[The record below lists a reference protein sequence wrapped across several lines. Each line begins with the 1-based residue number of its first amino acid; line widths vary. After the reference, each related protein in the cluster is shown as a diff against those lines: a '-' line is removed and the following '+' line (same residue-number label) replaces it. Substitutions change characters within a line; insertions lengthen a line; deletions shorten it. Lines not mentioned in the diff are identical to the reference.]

1 MVVKYFSPFNLY
13 TFQILH
19 YCMEDKTSNFDIR
32 FPLIILKTQRGQR
45 LLEKLSKFRF
55 ISFLSW
61 ISLFL
66 MPIFSLLAISILIL
80 TASLYLSFP
89 EVREIAR
96 ETGPQGALLIP
107 GINPYLPIVYGWVA
121 IFIGIVIHELS
132 HGVIARAVDIPVKSS
147 GIMFFI
153 FLPIGAFVEVDDTK
167 LDSVS
172 FKKSGR
178 IIAAG
183 SGSNIIVGLFALF
196 LLVGVVNTME
206 PVADGIPVSRIV
218 VDSPAN
224 LAGLLPGDIITHLN
238 DIPVSDSDVFSQ
250 NYNNLSPGDSISLI
264 VQRQSERYEYELVLS
279 SRPDN
284 SEEPF
289 IGIMRPS
296 IDVTDSLT
304 RYQNGLSL
312 STDLLVYFSFP
323 SGDSY
328 SIPFSSSMQ
337 NFYTSSLGNQYTVL
351 TNLLFWIWFINF
363 NLGIFNALPLGP
375 LDGGQAFKRGLK
387 SITRNKIYQNKI
399 NYVSRLVSFSILFL
413 ILAMFLLPY
422 LPVQ

>member
-1 MVVKYFSPFNLY
+1 MD
-13 TFQILH
+13 
-19 YCMEDKTSNFDIR
+19 DKDSNFDLR
-32 FPLIILKTQRGQR
+32 FPLVIIKTSRGQSI
-45 LLEKLSKFRF
+45 LEKLSKFRF
-55 ISFLSW
+55 ISVLSW

-66 MPIFSLLAISILIL
+66 MPIFSLLAISILLL

-107 GINPYLPIVYGWVA
+107 GINPYLPIIYGWIA

-132 HGVIARAVDIPVKSS
+132 HGVIARAVDVPVRSS
-147 GIMFFI
+147 GVMLFL

-167 LDSVS
+167 LDSTS
-172 FKKSGR
+172 FTKSGR

-183 SGSNIIVGLFALF
+183 AGSNIVVGLISLL

-206 PVADGIPVSRIV
+206 PVADGIPVSQIV

-224 LAGLLPGDIITHLN
+224 IAGLLPGDIVTHLN
-238 DIPVSDSDVFSQ
+238 NIPVTDSDSFSQ
-250 NYNNLSPGDSISLI
+250 NFDSLSPGDSIVLTI
-264 VQRQSERYEYELVLS
+264 QRQSVTSDYEIVLS
-279 SRPDN
+279 GRPDN
-284 SEEPF
+284 PEEAF

-296 IDVTDSLT
+296 VDIDESLS

-312 STDLLVYFSFP
+312 SPNILVYFSFP
-323 SGDSY
+323 SSDSY
-328 SIPFSSSMQ
+328 SVPFSSSMQ

-351 TNLLFWIWFINF
+351 TNLLFWVWFINF

-387 SITRNKIYQNKI
+387 SITKNKISPHRI
-399 NYVSRLVSFSILFL
+399 DYVSRLVSFSILFL
-413 ILAMFLLPY
+413 ILSMFLLPY
-422 LPVQ
+422 LP

>member
-1 MVVKYFSPFNLY
+1 
-13 TFQILH
+13 
-19 YCMEDKTSNFDIR
+19 MEDKNSNFDLR
-32 FPLIILKTQRGQR
+32 FPLVIIKTSRGQR

-55 ISFLSW
+55 ISVLSW

-107 GINPYLPIVYGWVA
+107 GINPYLPIIYGWIA

-132 HGVIARAVDIPVKSS
+132 HGVIARAVDIPVRSS
-147 GIMFFI
+147 GVMLFL

-167 LDSVS
+167 LDSTS

-183 SGSNIIVGLFALF
+183 SGSNIVVGLISLF

-206 PVADGIPVSRIV
+206 PIADGIPISQIV

-224 LAGLLPGDIITHLN
+224 IAGLLPGDIVTHFN
-238 DIPVSDSDVFSQ
+238 NIPVTDLDSFSQ
-250 NYNNLSPGDSISLI
+250 NLDSLSPGDSIVLTI
-264 VQRQSERYEYELVLS
+264 QRQFVTSDYEIVLS

-284 SEEPF
+284 SEEAF

-296 IDVTDSLT
+296 VDLDESLS

-312 STDLLVYFSFP
+312 SPNILVYFSFP
-323 SGDSY
+323 SSDSY
-328 SIPFSSSMQ
+328 AIPFSSSMQ

-387 SITRNKIYQNKI
+387 SLTKNKISPNRIDYI
-399 NYVSRLVSFSILFL
+399 SRLVSFSILFL
-413 ILAMFLLPY
+413 ILSMFLLPY
-422 LPVQ
+422 LP

>member
-1 MVVKYFSPFNLY
+1 
-13 TFQILH
+13 
-19 YCMEDKTSNFDIR
+19 MEDKDSNFDLR
-32 FPLIILKTQRGQR
+32 FPLVIIKTSRGQS

-55 ISFLSW
+55 ISVLSW

-66 MPIFSLLAISILIL
+66 MPIFSLLAISILLL

-107 GINPYLPIVYGWVA
+107 GINPYLPIIYGWIA

-132 HGVIARAVDIPVKSS
+132 HGVIARAVDVPVRSS
-147 GIMFFI
+147 GVMLFL

-167 LDSVS
+167 LDSTS
-172 FKKSGR
+172 FTKSGR

-183 SGSNIIVGLFALF
+183 AGSNIVVGLISLL

-206 PVADGIPVSRIV
+206 PVADGIPVSQIV

-224 LAGLLPGDIITHLN
+224 IAGLLPGDIVTHLN
-238 DIPVSDSDVFSQ
+238 NIPVTDSDSFSQ
-250 NYNNLSPGDSISLI
+250 NFDSLSPGDSIVLTI
-264 VQRQSERYEYELVLS
+264 QRQSVTSDYEIVLS
-279 SRPDN
+279 GRPDN
-284 SEEPF
+284 PEEAF

-296 IDVTDSLT
+296 VDIDESLS

-312 STDLLVYFSFP
+312 SPNILVYFSFP
-323 SGDSY
+323 SSDSY
-328 SIPFSSSMQ
+328 SVPFSSSMQ

-351 TNLLFWIWFINF
+351 TNLLFWVWFINF

-387 SITRNKIYQNKI
+387 SITRNKISPNRI
-399 NYVSRLVSFSILFL
+399 DYVSRLVSFSILFL
-413 ILAMFLLPY
+413 ILSMFLLPY
-422 LPVQ
+422 LP

>member
-1 MVVKYFSPFNLY
+1 MK
-13 TFQILH
+13 
-19 YCMEDKTSNFDIR
+19 DKNSNFDFR
-32 FPLIILKTQRGQR
+32 FPLIILKTQRGQS
-45 LLEKLSKFRF
+45 LMEKLSKFRF
-55 ISFLSW
+55 ILILSW
-61 ISLFL
+61 ISLIL
-66 MPIFSLLAISILIL
+66 MPIFSILAVSILLL

-107 GINPYLPIVYGWVA
+107 GINPYLPIIYGWIA
-121 IFIGIVIHELS
+121 IFIGLVIHELS
-132 HGVIARAVDIPVKSS
+132 HGVIAKAVDIPVRSS
-147 GIMFFI
+147 GIMFFL

-183 SGSNIIVGLFALF
+183 AGSNIVVGLMALI

-206 PVADGIPVSRIV
+206 PVADGLPVSKIV

-224 LAGLLPGDIITHLN
+224 MAGLLPGDIITHLN
-238 DIPVSDSDVFSQ
+238 GIPVDDSNVFSQ
-250 NYNNLSPGDSISLI
+250 NFNNLSPGDEIILT
-264 VQRQSERYEYELVLS
+264 VQRQSVQYDYPIILS
-279 SRPDN
+279 SRPEN

-296 IDVTDSLT
+296 IDINDSLH
-304 RYQNGLSL
+304 RYQNGLSF

-328 SIPFSSSMQ
+328 SIPFSTSMQ
-337 NFYTSSLGNQYTVL
+337 NFYTSSLGNQYIVFS
-351 TNLLFWIWFINF
+351 NLLFWIWFINF
-363 NLGIFNALPLGP
+363 NLGIFNSLPLGP

-387 SITRNKIYQNKI
+387 SVTGNKLSQNNI
-399 NYVSRLVSFSILFL
+399 NYISRLVSISILVL
-413 ILAMFLLPY
+413 ILSMFLLPY
-422 LPVQ
+422 LP

>member
-1 MVVKYFSPFNLY
+1 
-13 TFQILH
+13 
-19 YCMEDKTSNFDIR
+19 MEDKNSNFDLR
-32 FPLIILKTQRGQR
+32 FPLVIIKTSRGQR

-55 ISFLSW
+55 ISVLSW

-107 GINPYLPIVYGWVA
+107 GINPYLPIIYGWIA
-121 IFIGIVIHELS
+121 IFIGLVIHELS
-132 HGVIARAVDIPVKSS
+132 HGVIARAVDIPVRSS
-147 GIMFFI
+147 GVMLFL

-167 LDSVS
+167 LDSTS

-183 SGSNIIVGLFALF
+183 SGSNIVVGLISLL

-206 PVADGIPVSRIV
+206 PIADGIPVSQIV

-224 LAGLLPGDIITHLN
+224 IAGLLPGDIVTHFN
-238 DIPVSDSDVFSQ
+238 NIPVTDLDSFSQ
-250 NYNNLSPGDSISLI
+250 NLDSLSPGDSIVLTI
-264 VQRQSERYEYELVLS
+264 QRQFVTSDYEIVLS

-284 SEEPF
+284 PEEAF

-296 IDVTDSLT
+296 VDLDESLS

-312 STDLLVYFSFP
+312 SPNILVYFSFP
-323 SGDSY
+323 SSDSY
-328 SIPFSSSMQ
+328 AIPFSSSMQ

-387 SITRNKIYQNKI
+387 SLTKNKISPNRIDYI
-399 NYVSRLVSFSILFL
+399 SRLVSFSILFL
-413 ILAMFLLPY
+413 ILSMFLLPY
-422 LPVQ
+422 LP

>member
-1 MVVKYFSPFNLY
+1 MD
-13 TFQILH
+13 
-19 YCMEDKTSNFDIR
+19 DKDSNFDLR
-32 FPLIILKTQRGQR
+32 FPLVIIKTSRGQS

-55 ISFLSW
+55 ISVLSC

-66 MPIFSLLAISILIL
+66 MPIFSLLAISILLL

-107 GINPYLPIVYGWVA
+107 GINPYLPIIYGWIA

-132 HGVIARAVDIPVKSS
+132 HGVIARAVDVPVRSS
-147 GIMFFI
+147 GVMLFL

-167 LDSVS
+167 LDSTS
-172 FKKSGR
+172 FTKSGR

-183 SGSNIIVGLFALF
+183 AGSNIVVGLISLL

-206 PVADGIPVSRIV
+206 PVADGIPVSQIV

-224 LAGLLPGDIITHLN
+224 IAGLLPGDIVTHFN
-238 DIPVSDSDVFSQ
+238 NIPVTDPDSFSQ
-250 NYNNLSPGDSISLI
+250 NLDSLSPGDSIVLTI
-264 VQRQSERYEYELVLS
+264 QRQFVTSDYEIVLS

-284 SEEPF
+284 SDEAF

-296 IDVTDSLT
+296 VDLDESLS

-312 STDLLVYFSFP
+312 SPNILVYFSFP
-323 SGDSY
+323 SSDSY
-328 SIPFSSSMQ
+328 AIPFSSSMQ

-387 SITRNKIYQNKI
+387 SLTKNKISPNRIDYI
-399 NYVSRLVSFSILFL
+399 SRLVSFSILFL
-413 ILAMFLLPY
+413 ILSMFLLPY
-422 LPVQ
+422 LP

>member
-1 MVVKYFSPFNLY
+1 
-13 TFQILH
+13 
-19 YCMEDKTSNFDIR
+19 MEDKNSNFDLR
-32 FPLIILKTQRGQR
+32 FPLVIIKTSRGQR

-55 ISFLSW
+55 ISVLSW

-107 GINPYLPIVYGWVA
+107 GINPYLPIIYGWIA

-132 HGVIARAVDIPVKSS
+132 HGVIARAVDIPVRSS
-147 GIMFFI
+147 GVMLFL

-167 LDSVS
+167 LDSTS

-183 SGSNIIVGLFALF
+183 SGSNIVVGLISLF

-206 PVADGIPVSRIV
+206 PIADGIPISQIV

-224 LAGLLPGDIITHLN
+224 IAGLLPGDIVTHFN
-238 DIPVSDSDVFSQ
+238 NIPVTDLDSFSQ
-250 NYNNLSPGDSISLI
+250 NLDSLSPGDSIVLTI
-264 VQRQSERYEYELVLS
+264 QRQFVTSDYEIVLS

-284 SEEPF
+284 PEEAF

-296 IDVTDSLT
+296 VDLDESLS

-312 STDLLVYFSFP
+312 SPNILVYFSFP
-323 SGDSY
+323 SSDSY
-328 SIPFSSSMQ
+328 AIPFSSSMQ

-387 SITRNKIYQNKI
+387 SITRNKISANRI
-399 NYVSRLVSFSILFL
+399 NSISRLVSFSILFL
-413 ILAMFLLPY
+413 ILSMFLLPY
-422 LPVQ
+422 LP

>member
-1 MVVKYFSPFNLY
+1 MK
-13 TFQILH
+13 
-19 YCMEDKTSNFDIR
+19 DKNSNFDFR
-32 FPLIILKTQRGQR
+32 FPLIILKTQRGQS
-45 LLEKLSKFRF
+45 LMEKLSKFRF
-55 ISFLSW
+55 ILILSW
-61 ISLFL
+61 ISLIL
-66 MPIFSLLAISILIL
+66 MPIFSILAVSILLL
-80 TASLYLSFP
+80 TASLFLSFP

-107 GINPYLPIVYGWVA
+107 GINPYLPIIYGWIA
-121 IFIGIVIHELS
+121 IFIGLVIHELS
-132 HGVIARAVDIPVKSS
+132 HGVIAKAVDIPVRSS
-147 GIMFFI
+147 GILFFL

-183 SGSNIIVGLFALF
+183 AGSNIVIGLMALI

-206 PVADGIPVSRIV
+206 PVADGLPVSKIV

-224 LAGLLPGDIITHLN
+224 MAGLLPGDIITHLN
-238 DIPVSDSDVFSQ
+238 GIPVDDSNVFSQ
-250 NYNNLSPGDSISLI
+250 NFNNLSPGDEIILT
-264 VQRQSERYEYELVLS
+264 VQRQSVQYDYPIILS
-279 SRPDN
+279 SRPEN

-296 IDVTDSLT
+296 IDINDSLH
-304 RYQNGLSL
+304 RYQNGLSF

-328 SIPFSSSMQ
+328 SIPFSTSMQ
-337 NFYTSSLGNQYTVL
+337 NFYTSSLGNQYIVFS
-351 TNLLFWIWFINF
+351 NLLFWIWFINF
-363 NLGIFNALPLGP
+363 NLGIFNSLPLGP

-387 SITRNKIYQNKI
+387 SVTGNKLSQNNI
-399 NYVSRLVSFSILFL
+399 NYISRLVSISILVL
-413 ILAMFLLPY
+413 ILSMFLLPY
-422 LPVQ
+422 LP

>member
-1 MVVKYFSPFNLY
+1 
-13 TFQILH
+13 
-19 YCMEDKTSNFDIR
+19 MEDKNSNFDFR
-32 FPLIILKTQRGQR
+32 FPLIILKTQKGQS

-55 ISFLSW
+55 ISILSW
-61 ISLFL
+61 ISLIL
-66 MPIFSLLAISILIL
+66 MPIFSILAVSILLL

-107 GINPYLPIVYGWVA
+107 GINPYLPIIYGWIA
-121 IFIGIVIHELS
+121 IFIGLVIHELS
-132 HGVIARAVDIPVKSS
+132 HGVIARAVDIPVRSS
-147 GIMFFI
+147 GIMFFL

-167 LDSVS
+167 LDLVS

-183 SGSNIIVGLFALF
+183 AGSNIVVGLMALI

-206 PVADGIPVSRIV
+206 PVADGIPVSKIV

-224 LAGLLPGDIITHLN
+224 MAGLLPGDIITHFN
-238 DIPVSDSDVFSQ
+238 GIPVDDSTVFSQ
-250 NYNNLSPGDSISLI
+250 NFNNLSPGDEIILT
-264 VQRQSERYEYELVLS
+264 VQRQSVQYDYPIILS
-279 SRPDN
+279 SRPEN
-284 SEEPF
+284 PEEPF

-296 IDVTDSLT
+296 IDINDSLH
-304 RYQNGLSL
+304 RYQNGISF

-328 SIPFSSSMQ
+328 SIPFSTSMQ
-337 NFYTSSLGNQYTVL
+337 NFYTSSLGNQYIVFS
-351 TNLLFWIWFINF
+351 NLLFWIWFINF
-363 NLGIFNALPLGP
+363 NLGIFNSLPLGP

-387 SITRNKIYQNKI
+387 SVAGNKLSQNNI
-399 NYVSRLVSFSILFL
+399 NYISRLVSISILAL
-413 ILAMFLLPY
+413 ILSMFLLPY
-422 LPVQ
+422 LP

>member
-1 MVVKYFSPFNLY
+1 MK
-13 TFQILH
+13 
-19 YCMEDKTSNFDIR
+19 DKNSNFDFR
-32 FPLIILKTQRGQR
+32 FPLIILKTQKGQS
-45 LLEKLSKFRF
+45 LMEKLSKFRF
-55 ISFLSW
+55 ILILSW
-61 ISLFL
+61 ISLIL
-66 MPIFSLLAISILIL
+66 MPIFSILAVSILLL
-80 TASLYLSFP
+80 TASLFLSFP

-107 GINPYLPIVYGWVA
+107 GINPYLPIIYGWIA
-121 IFIGIVIHELS
+121 IFIGLVIHELS
-132 HGVIARAVDIPVKSS
+132 HGVIAKAVDIPVRSS
-147 GIMFFI
+147 GILFFL

-183 SGSNIIVGLFALF
+183 AGSNIVIGLMALI

-206 PVADGIPVSRIV
+206 PVADGLPVSKIV

-224 LAGLLPGDIITHLN
+224 MAGLLPGDIITHLN
-238 DIPVSDSDVFSQ
+238 GIPVDDSNVFSQ
-250 NYNNLSPGDSISLI
+250 NFNNLSPGDEIILT
-264 VQRQSERYEYELVLS
+264 VQRQSVQYDYPIILS
-279 SRPDN
+279 SRPEN

-296 IDVTDSLT
+296 IDINDSLH
-304 RYQNGLSL
+304 RYQNGLSF

-328 SIPFSSSMQ
+328 SIPFSTSMQ
-337 NFYTSSLGNQYTVL
+337 NFYTSSLGNQYIVFS
-351 TNLLFWIWFINF
+351 NLLFWIWFINF
-363 NLGIFNALPLGP
+363 NLGIFNSLPLGP

-387 SITRNKIYQNKI
+387 SVTGNKLSQNNI
-399 NYVSRLVSFSILFL
+399 NYISRLVSISILVL
-413 ILAMFLLPY
+413 ILSMFLLPY
-422 LPVQ
+422 LP

>member
-1 MVVKYFSPFNLY
+1 
-13 TFQILH
+13 
-19 YCMEDKTSNFDIR
+19 MEDKDSNFDLR
-32 FPLIILKTQRGQR
+32 FPLVIIKTSRGQS

-55 ISFLSW
+55 ISVLSW

-66 MPIFSLLAISILIL
+66 MPIFSLLAISILLL

-107 GINPYLPIVYGWVA
+107 GINPYLPIIYGWIA
-121 IFIGIVIHELS
+121 IFIGLVIHELS
-132 HGVIARAVDIPVKSS
+132 HGVIARAVDVPVRSS
-147 GIMFFI
+147 GVMLFL

-167 LDSVS
+167 LDSTS
-172 FKKSGR
+172 FTKSGR

-183 SGSNIIVGLFALF
+183 AGSNIVVGLISLL

-206 PVADGIPVSRIV
+206 PVADGIPVSQIV

-224 LAGLLPGDIITHLN
+224 LAGLLPGDIVTHLN
-238 DIPVSDSDVFSQ
+238 NIPVTDSDSFSQ
-250 NYNNLSPGDSISLI
+250 NFDSLSPGDSIVLTI
-264 VQRQSERYEYELVLS
+264 QRQSVTSDYEIVLS
-279 SRPDN
+279 GRPDN
-284 SEEPF
+284 PEEAF

-296 IDVTDSLT
+296 VDIDESLS

-312 STDLLVYFSFP
+312 SPNILVYFSFP
-323 SGDSY
+323 SSDSY
-328 SIPFSSSMQ
+328 AIPFSSSMQ

-387 SITRNKIYQNKI
+387 SITKNKISPNRIDYI
-399 NYVSRLVSFSILFL
+399 SRLVSFSILFL
-413 ILAMFLLPY
+413 ILSMFLLPY
-422 LPVQ
+422 LP

>member
-1 MVVKYFSPFNLY
+1 
-13 TFQILH
+13 
-19 YCMEDKTSNFDIR
+19 MEDKDSNFDLR
-32 FPLIILKTQRGQR
+32 FPLVIIKTSRGQS

-55 ISFLSW
+55 ISVLSW

-66 MPIFSLLAISILIL
+66 MPIFSLLAISILLL

-107 GINPYLPIVYGWVA
+107 GINPYLPIIYGWIA

-132 HGVIARAVDIPVKSS
+132 HGVIARAVDVPVRSS
-147 GIMFFI
+147 GIMLFL

-167 LDSVS
+167 LDSTS
-172 FKKSGR
+172 FTKSGR

-183 SGSNIIVGLFALF
+183 AGSNIVVGLISLL

-206 PVADGIPVSRIV
+206 PVADGIPVSQIV

-224 LAGLLPGDIITHLN
+224 IAGLLPGDIVTHLN
-238 DIPVSDSDVFSQ
+238 NIPVTDSDSFSQ
-250 NYNNLSPGDSISLI
+250 NFDSLSPGDSIVLTI
-264 VQRQSERYEYELVLS
+264 QRQSVTSDYEIVLS
-279 SRPDN
+279 GRPDN
-284 SEEPF
+284 PEEAF

-296 IDVTDSLT
+296 VDIDESLS

-312 STDLLVYFSFP
+312 SPNILVYFSFP
-323 SGDSY
+323 SSDSY
-328 SIPFSSSMQ
+328 SVPFSSSMQ

-351 TNLLFWIWFINF
+351 TNLLFWVWFINF

-387 SITRNKIYQNKI
+387 SITRNKISPNRI
-399 NYVSRLVSFSILFL
+399 DYVSRLVSFSILFL
-413 ILAMFLLPY
+413 ILSMFLLPY
-422 LPVQ
+422 LP

>member
-1 MVVKYFSPFNLY
+1 
-13 TFQILH
+13 
-19 YCMEDKTSNFDIR
+19 MEDKNSNFDLR
-32 FPLIILKTQRGQR
+32 FPLVIIKTSRGQR

-55 ISFLSW
+55 ISVLSW

-107 GINPYLPIVYGWVA
+107 GINPYLPIIYGWIA

-132 HGVIARAVDIPVKSS
+132 HGVIARAVDIPVRSS
-147 GIMFFI
+147 GVMLFL

-167 LDSVS
+167 LDSTS

-183 SGSNIIVGLFALF
+183 SGSNIVVGLISLL

-206 PVADGIPVSRIV
+206 PIADGIPVSQIV

-224 LAGLLPGDIITHLN
+224 IAGLLPGDIVTHFN
-238 DIPVSDSDVFSQ
+238 NIPVTDLDSFSQ
-250 NYNNLSPGDSISLI
+250 NLDSLSPGDSIVLTI
-264 VQRQSERYEYELVLS
+264 QRQFVTSDHEIVLS

-284 SEEPF
+284 PEEAF

-296 IDVTDSLT
+296 VDLDESLS

-312 STDLLVYFSFP
+312 SPNILVYFSFP
-323 SGDSY
+323 SSDSY
-328 SIPFSSSMQ
+328 AIPFSSSMQ

-387 SITRNKIYQNKI
+387 SITKNKISPNRIDYI
-399 NYVSRLVSFSILFL
+399 SRLVSFSILFL
-413 ILAMFLLPY
+413 ILSMFLLPY
-422 LPVQ
+422 LP

>member
-1 MVVKYFSPFNLY
+1 MK
-13 TFQILH
+13 
-19 YCMEDKTSNFDIR
+19 DKNSNFDFR
-32 FPLIILKTQRGQR
+32 FPLIILKTQKGQS
-45 LLEKLSKFRF
+45 LMEKLSKFRF
-55 ISFLSW
+55 ILILSW
-61 ISLFL
+61 ISLIL
-66 MPIFSLLAISILIL
+66 MPIFSILAVSILLL

-107 GINPYLPIVYGWVA
+107 GINPYLPIIYGWIA
-121 IFIGIVIHELS
+121 IFIGLVIHELS
-132 HGVIARAVDIPVKSS
+132 HGVIAKAVDIPVRSS
-147 GIMFFI
+147 GILFFL

-183 SGSNIIVGLFALF
+183 AGSNIVVGLMALI

-206 PVADGIPVSRIV
+206 PVADGIPVSKIV

-224 LAGLLPGDIITHLN
+224 MAGLLPGDIITHLN
-238 DIPVSDSDVFSQ
+238 DIPVDDSNVFSQ
-250 NYNNLSPGDSISLI
+250 NFNNLSPGDEIILT
-264 VQRQSERYEYELVLS
+264 VQRQSVQYDYPIILS
-279 SRPDN
+279 SRPEN

-296 IDVTDSLT
+296 IDINDSLH
-304 RYQNGLSL
+304 RYQNGLSF

-328 SIPFSSSMQ
+328 SIPFSTSMQ
-337 NFYTSSLGNQYTVL
+337 NFYTSSLGNQYIVFS
-351 TNLLFWIWFINF
+351 NLLFWIWFINF
-363 NLGIFNALPLGP
+363 NLGIFNSLPLGP

-387 SITRNKIYQNKI
+387 SVTGNKLSQNNI
-399 NYVSRLVSFSILFL
+399 NYVSRLASISILVL
-413 ILAMFLLPY
+413 ILSMFLLPY
-422 LPVQ
+422 LP

>member
-1 MVVKYFSPFNLY
+1 
-13 TFQILH
+13 
-19 YCMEDKTSNFDIR
+19 MEDKDSNFDLR
-32 FPLIILKTQRGQR
+32 FPLVIIKTSRGQS

-55 ISFLSW
+55 ISVLSW

-66 MPIFSLLAISILIL
+66 MPIFSLLAISILLL

-107 GINPYLPIVYGWVA
+107 GINPYLPIIYGWIA

-132 HGVIARAVDIPVKSS
+132 HGVIARAVDVPVRSS
-147 GIMFFI
+147 GVMLFL

-167 LDSVS
+167 LDSTS
-172 FKKSGR
+172 FTKSGR

-183 SGSNIIVGLFALF
+183 AGSNIVVGLISLL

-206 PVADGIPVSRIV
+206 PVADGIPVSQIV

-224 LAGLLPGDIITHLN
+224 IAGLLPGDIVTHLN
-238 DIPVSDSDVFSQ
+238 NIPVTDSDSFSQ
-250 NYNNLSPGDSISLI
+250 NFDSLSPGDSIVLTI
-264 VQRQSERYEYELVLS
+264 QRQSVTSDYEIVLS
-279 SRPDN
+279 GRPDN
-284 SEEPF
+284 PEEAF

-296 IDVTDSLT
+296 VDIDESLS

-312 STDLLVYFSFP
+312 STNILVYFSFP
-323 SGDSY
+323 SSDNY
-328 SIPFSSSMQ
+328 SVPFSSSMQ

-387 SITRNKIYQNKI
+387 SITKNKISPHRI
-399 NYVSRLVSFSILFL
+399 DYVSRLVSFSILFL
-413 ILAMFLLPY
+413 ILSMFLLPY
-422 LPVQ
+422 LP

>member
-1 MVVKYFSPFNLY
+1 
-13 TFQILH
+13 
-19 YCMEDKTSNFDIR
+19 MEDKNSNFDFR
-32 FPLIILKTQRGQR
+32 FPLIILKTQKGQS

-55 ISFLSW
+55 ISILSW
-61 ISLFL
+61 ISLIL
-66 MPIFSLLAISILIL
+66 MPIFSILAVSILLL
-80 TASLYLSFP
+80 TASVYLSFP

-107 GINPYLPIVYGWVA
+107 GINPYLPIIYGWIA
-121 IFIGIVIHELS
+121 IFIGLVIHELS
-132 HGVIARAVDIPVKSS
+132 HGVIARAVDIPVRSS
-147 GIMFFI
+147 GIMFFL

-183 SGSNIIVGLFALF
+183 AGSNIIVGLMALI

-206 PVADGIPVSRIV
+206 PVADGIPVSKIV

-224 LAGLLPGDIITHLN
+224 IAGLLPGDIITHLN
-238 DIPVSDSDVFSQ
+238 DIPVDDPTVFSQ
-250 NYNNLSPGDSISLI
+250 NFNNLSPGDEIILTI
-264 VQRQSERYEYELVLS
+264 NRQSVQYDYKIILS
-279 SRPDN
+279 SRPEN
-284 SEEPF
+284 PEEPF

-296 IDVTDSLT
+296 VDINDSLH
-304 RYQNGLSL
+304 RYQNGISL

-328 SIPFSSSMQ
+328 SIPFSTSMQ
-337 NFYTSSLGNQYTVL
+337 NFYTSSLGNQYIVFS
-351 TNLLFWIWFINF
+351 NLLFWIWFINF
-363 NLGIFNALPLGP
+363 NLGIFNSLPLGP

-387 SITRNKIYQNKI
+387 SVTGNKLSQNNI
-399 NYVSRLVSFSILFL
+399 NYISRLVSISILAL
-413 ILAMFLLPY
+413 ILSMFLLPY
-422 LPVQ
+422 LP

>member
-1 MVVKYFSPFNLY
+1 
-13 TFQILH
+13 
-19 YCMEDKTSNFDIR
+19 MEDKNSNFDLR
-32 FPLIILKTQRGQR
+32 FPLVIIKTSRGQR

-55 ISFLSW
+55 ISVLSW

-107 GINPYLPIVYGWVA
+107 GINPYLPIIYGWIA

-132 HGVIARAVDIPVKSS
+132 HGVIARAVDIPVRSS
-147 GIMFFI
+147 GVMLFL

-167 LDSVS
+167 LDSTS

-183 SGSNIIVGLFALF
+183 SGSNIVVGLISLL

-206 PVADGIPVSRIV
+206 PIADGIPVSQIV

-224 LAGLLPGDIITHLN
+224 IAGLLPGDIVTHFN
-238 DIPVSDSDVFSQ
+238 NIPVTDLDSFSQ
-250 NYNNLSPGDSISLI
+250 NLDSLSPGDSIVLTI
-264 VQRQSERYEYELVLS
+264 QRQFVTSDYEIVLS

-284 SEEPF
+284 SEEAF

-296 IDVTDSLT
+296 VDLDESLS

-312 STDLLVYFSFP
+312 SPNILVYFSFP
-323 SGDSY
+323 SSDSY
-328 SIPFSSSMQ
+328 AIPFSSSMQ

-387 SITRNKIYQNKI
+387 SLTKNKISPNRIDYI
-399 NYVSRLVSFSILFL
+399 SRLVSFSILFL
-413 ILAMFLLPY
+413 ILSMFLLPY
-422 LPVQ
+422 LP

>member
-1 MVVKYFSPFNLY
+1 
-13 TFQILH
+13 
-19 YCMEDKTSNFDIR
+19 MEDKNSNFDFR
-32 FPLIILKTQRGQR
+32 FPLIILKTQKGQS

-55 ISFLSW
+55 ISILSW
-61 ISLFL
+61 ISLIL
-66 MPIFSLLAISILIL
+66 MPIFSILAVSILLL

-107 GINPYLPIVYGWVA
+107 GINPYLPIIYGWIA
-121 IFIGIVIHELS
+121 IFIGLVIHELS
-132 HGVIARAVDIPVKSS
+132 HGVIARAVDIPVRSS
-147 GIMFFI
+147 GIMFFL

-183 SGSNIIVGLFALF
+183 AGSNIVVGLMALI

-206 PVADGIPVSRIV
+206 PVADGLPVSKIV

-224 LAGLLPGDIITHLN
+224 MAGLLPGDIITHFN
-238 DIPVSDSDVFSQ
+238 GIPVDDSTVFSQ
-250 NYNNLSPGDSISLI
+250 NFNNLSPGDEIILT
-264 VQRQSERYEYELVLS
+264 VQRQSVQYDYSIILS
-279 SRPDN
+279 SRPEN
-284 SEEPF
+284 PEEPF

-296 IDVTDSLT
+296 VDINDSLH
-304 RYQNGLSL
+304 RYQNGLSF
-312 STDLLVYFSFP
+312 STDLLLYFSYP

-328 SIPFSSSMQ
+328 SIPFSTSMQ
-337 NFYTSSLGNQYTVL
+337 NFYTSSLGNQYIVFS
-351 TNLLFWIWFINF
+351 NLLFWIWFINF
-363 NLGIFNALPLGP
+363 NLGIFNSLPLGP

-387 SITRNKIYQNKI
+387 SVTGNKLSQNNI
-399 NYVSRLVSFSILFL
+399 NYISRLVSISILAL
-413 ILAMFLLPY
+413 ILSMFLLPY
-422 LPVQ
+422 LP

>member
-1 MVVKYFSPFNLY
+1 
-13 TFQILH
+13 
-19 YCMEDKTSNFDIR
+19 MEDKNSNFDLR
-32 FPLIILKTQRGQR
+32 FPLVIIKTSRGQR

-55 ISFLSW
+55 ISVLSW

-107 GINPYLPIVYGWVA
+107 GINPYLPIIYGWIA

-132 HGVIARAVDIPVKSS
+132 HGVIARAVDIPVRSS
-147 GIMFFI
+147 GVMLFL

-167 LDSVS
+167 LDSTS

-183 SGSNIIVGLFALF
+183 SGSNIVVGLISLF

-206 PVADGIPVSRIV
+206 PIADGIPISQIV

-224 LAGLLPGDIITHLN
+224 IAGLLPGDIVTHFN
-238 DIPVSDSDVFSQ
+238 NIPVTDLDSFSQ
-250 NYNNLSPGDSISLI
+250 NLDSLSPGDSIVLTI
-264 VQRQSERYEYELVLS
+264 QRQFVTSDYEIVLS

-284 SEEPF
+284 PEEAF

-296 IDVTDSLT
+296 VDLDESLS

-312 STDLLVYFSFP
+312 SPNILVYFSFP
-323 SGDSY
+323 SSDSY
-328 SIPFSSSMQ
+328 AIPFSSSMQ

-387 SITRNKIYQNKI
+387 SITKNKISPNRIDYI
-399 NYVSRLVSFSILFL
+399 SRLVSFSILFL
-413 ILAMFLLPY
+413 ILSMFLLPY
-422 LPVQ
+422 LP

>member
-1 MVVKYFSPFNLY
+1 
-13 TFQILH
+13 
-19 YCMEDKTSNFDIR
+19 MEDKNSNFDLR
-32 FPLIILKTQRGQR
+32 FPLVIIKTSRGQR

-55 ISFLSW
+55 ISVLSW

-107 GINPYLPIVYGWVA
+107 GINPYLPIIYGWIA

-132 HGVIARAVDIPVKSS
+132 HGVIARAVDIPVRSS
-147 GIMFFI
+147 GVMLFL

-167 LDSVS
+167 LDSTS

-183 SGSNIIVGLFALF
+183 SGSNIVVGLISLL

-206 PVADGIPVSRIV
+206 PIADGIPISQIV

-224 LAGLLPGDIITHLN
+224 IAGLLPGDIVTHFN
-238 DIPVSDSDVFSQ
+238 NIPVTDLDSFSQ
-250 NYNNLSPGDSISLI
+250 NLDSRSPGDSIVLTI
-264 VQRQSERYEYELVLS
+264 QRQFVTSDYEIVLS

-284 SEEPF
+284 LEEAF

-296 IDVTDSLT
+296 VDLDESLS

-312 STDLLVYFSFP
+312 SPNILVYFSFP
-323 SGDSY
+323 SSDSY
-328 SIPFSSSMQ
+328 AIPFSSSMQ

-387 SITRNKIYQNKI
+387 SITKNKISPNRIDYI
-399 NYVSRLVSFSILFL
+399 SRLVSFSILFL
-413 ILAMFLLPY
+413 ILSMFLLPY
-422 LPVQ
+422 LP

>member
-1 MVVKYFSPFNLY
+1 
-13 TFQILH
+13 
-19 YCMEDKTSNFDIR
+19 
-32 FPLIILKTQRGQR
+32 
-45 LLEKLSKFRF
+45 
-55 ISFLSW
+55 
-61 ISLFL
+61 
-66 MPIFSLLAISILIL
+66 MPIFSLLAISILLL

-107 GINPYLPIVYGWVA
+107 GINPYLPIIYGWIA

-132 HGVIARAVDIPVKSS
+132 HGVIARAVDVPVRSS
-147 GIMFFI
+147 GVMLFL

-167 LDSVS
+167 LDSTS
-172 FKKSGR
+172 FTKSGR

-183 SGSNIIVGLFALF
+183 AGSNIVVGLISLL

-206 PVADGIPVSRIV
+206 PVADGIPVSQIV

-224 LAGLLPGDIITHLN
+224 IAGLLPGDIVTHLN
-238 DIPVSDSDVFSQ
+238 NIPVTDSDSFSQ
-250 NYNNLSPGDSISLI
+250 NFDSLSPGDSIVLTI
-264 VQRQSERYEYELVLS
+264 QRQSVTSDYEIVLS
-279 SRPDN
+279 GRPDKP
-284 SEEPF
+284 EEAF

-296 IDVTDSLT
+296 VDIDESLS

-312 STDLLVYFSFP
+312 SPNILVYFSFP
-323 SGDSY
+323 SSDSY
-328 SIPFSSSMQ
+328 SVPFSSSMQ

-351 TNLLFWIWFINF
+351 TNLLFWVWFINF

-387 SITRNKIYQNKI
+387 SITRNKISPNRIDYI
-399 NYVSRLVSFSILFL
+399 SRLVSFSILFL
-413 ILAMFLLPY
+413 ILSMFLLPY
-422 LPVQ
+422 LP

>member
-1 MVVKYFSPFNLY
+1 MK
-13 TFQILH
+13 
-19 YCMEDKTSNFDIR
+19 DKNSNFDFR
-32 FPLIILKTQRGQR
+32 FPLIILKTQKGQS
-45 LLEKLSKFRF
+45 LMEKLSKFRF
-55 ISFLSW
+55 ILILSW
-61 ISLFL
+61 ISLIL
-66 MPIFSLLAISILIL
+66 MPIFSILAVSILLL

-107 GINPYLPIVYGWVA
+107 GINPYLPIIYGWIA
-121 IFIGIVIHELS
+121 IFIGLVIHELS
-132 HGVIARAVDIPVKSS
+132 HGVIAKAVDIPVRSS
-147 GIMFFI
+147 GILFFL

-183 SGSNIIVGLFALF
+183 AGSNIVVGLMALI
-196 LLVGVVNTME
+196 LLVGVVKTME
-206 PVADGIPVSRIV
+206 PVADGIPVSKIV

-224 LAGLLPGDIITHLN
+224 MAGLLPGDIITHLN
-238 DIPVSDSDVFSQ
+238 GIPVDDSNVFSQ
-250 NYNNLSPGDSISLI
+250 NFNNLSPGDEIILT
-264 VQRQSERYEYELVLS
+264 VQRQSVQYDYPIILS
-279 SRPDN
+279 SRPEN

-296 IDVTDSLT
+296 IDINDSLH
-304 RYQNGLSL
+304 RYQNGISF

-328 SIPFSSSMQ
+328 SIPFSTSMQ
-337 NFYTSSLGNQYTVL
+337 NFYTSSLGNQYIVFS
-351 TNLLFWIWFINF
+351 NLLFWIWFINF
-363 NLGIFNALPLGP
+363 NLGIFNSLPLGP

-387 SITRNKIYQNKI
+387 SVTGNKLSQNNI
-399 NYVSRLVSFSILFL
+399 NYISRLVSISILVL
-413 ILAMFLLPY
+413 ILSMFLLPY
-422 LPVQ
+422 LP

>member
-1 MVVKYFSPFNLY
+1 
-13 TFQILH
+13 
-19 YCMEDKTSNFDIR
+19 MEDKNSNFDLR
-32 FPLIILKTQRGQR
+32 FPLVIIKTSRGQR

-55 ISFLSW
+55 ISVLSW

-107 GINPYLPIVYGWVA
+107 GINPYLPIIYGWIA

-132 HGVIARAVDIPVKSS
+132 HGVIARAVDIPVRSS
-147 GIMFFI
+147 GGMLFL

-167 LDSVS
+167 LDSTS

-183 SGSNIIVGLFALF
+183 SGSNIVVGLISLL

-206 PVADGIPVSRIV
+206 PIADGIPVSQIV

-224 LAGLLPGDIITHLN
+224 IAGLLPGDIVTHFN
-238 DIPVSDSDVFSQ
+238 NIPVTDLDSFSQ
-250 NYNNLSPGDSISLI
+250 NLDSLSPGDSIVLTI
-264 VQRQSERYEYELVLS
+264 QRQFVTSDYEIVLS

-284 SEEPF
+284 PEEAF

-296 IDVTDSLT
+296 VDLDESLS

-312 STDLLVYFSFP
+312 SPNILVYFSFP
-323 SGDSY
+323 SSDSY
-328 SIPFSSSMQ
+328 AIPFSSSMQ

-387 SITRNKIYQNKI
+387 SITKNKISPNRIDYI
-399 NYVSRLVSFSILFL
+399 SRLVSFSILFL
-413 ILAMFLLPY
+413 ILSMFLLPY
-422 LPVQ
+422 LP

>member
-1 MVVKYFSPFNLY
+1 
-13 TFQILH
+13 
-19 YCMEDKTSNFDIR
+19 MEDKNSNFDLR
-32 FPLIILKTQRGQR
+32 FPLVIIKTSRGQR

-55 ISFLSW
+55 ISVLSW

-107 GINPYLPIVYGWVA
+107 GINPYLPIIYGWIA

-132 HGVIARAVDIPVKSS
+132 HGVIARAVDIPVRSS
-147 GIMFFI
+147 GVMLFL

-167 LDSVS
+167 LDSTS

-183 SGSNIIVGLFALF
+183 SGSNIVVGLISLF

-206 PVADGIPVSRIV
+206 PIADGIPISQIV

-224 LAGLLPGDIITHLN
+224 IAGLLPGDIVTHFN
-238 DIPVSDSDVFSQ
+238 NIPVTDLDSFSQ
-250 NYNNLSPGDSISLI
+250 NLDSLSPGDSIVLTI
-264 VQRQSERYEYELVLS
+264 QRQFVTSDYEIVLS

-284 SEEPF
+284 LEEAF

-296 IDVTDSLT
+296 VDLDESLS

-312 STDLLVYFSFP
+312 SPNILVYFSFP
-323 SGDSY
+323 SSDSY
-328 SIPFSSSMQ
+328 AIPFSSSMQ

-387 SITRNKIYQNKI
+387 SITKNKISPNRIDYI
-399 NYVSRLVSFSILFL
+399 SRLVSFSILFL
-413 ILAMFLLPY
+413 ILSMFLLPY
-422 LPVQ
+422 LP

>member
-1 MVVKYFSPFNLY
+1 MD
-13 TFQILH
+13 
-19 YCMEDKTSNFDIR
+19 DKDSNFDLR
-32 FPLIILKTQRGQR
+32 FPLVIIKTSRGQS

-55 ISFLSW
+55 ISVLSW

-66 MPIFSLLAISILIL
+66 MPIFSLLAISILLL

-107 GINPYLPIVYGWVA
+107 GINPYLPIIYGWIA
-121 IFIGIVIHELS
+121 IFIGLVIHELS
-132 HGVIARAVDIPVKSS
+132 HGVIARAVDVPVRSS
-147 GIMFFI
+147 GIMLFL

-167 LDSVS
+167 LDSTS
-172 FKKSGR
+172 FTKSGR

-183 SGSNIIVGLFALF
+183 AGSNIVVGLISLL

-206 PVADGIPVSRIV
+206 PVADGIPVSQIV

-224 LAGLLPGDIITHLN
+224 IAGLLPGDIVTHLN
-238 DIPVSDSDVFSQ
+238 NIPVTDSDSFSQ
-250 NYNNLSPGDSISLI
+250 NFDSLSPGDSIVLTI
-264 VQRQSERYEYELVLS
+264 QRQSVTSDYEIVLS
-279 SRPDN
+279 GRPDN
-284 SEEPF
+284 PEEAF

-296 IDVTDSLT
+296 VDIDESLS

-312 STDLLVYFSFP
+312 SPNIFVYFSFP
-323 SGDSY
+323 SSDSY
-328 SIPFSSSMQ
+328 SVPFSSSMQ

-351 TNLLFWIWFINF
+351 TNLLFWVWFINF

-387 SITRNKIYQNKI
+387 SITRNKISPNKI
-399 NYVSRLVSFSILFL
+399 DYVSRLVSFSILFL
-413 ILAMFLLPY
+413 ILSMFLLPY
-422 LPVQ
+422 LP

>member
-1 MVVKYFSPFNLY
+1 
-13 TFQILH
+13 
-19 YCMEDKTSNFDIR
+19 MEDKDSNFDLR
-32 FPLIILKTQRGQR
+32 FPLVIIKTSRGQS

-55 ISFLSW
+55 ISVLSW

-66 MPIFSLLAISILIL
+66 MPIFSLLAISILLL

-107 GINPYLPIVYGWVA
+107 GINPYLPIIYGWIA
-121 IFIGIVIHELS
+121 IFIGLVIHELS
-132 HGVIARAVDIPVKSS
+132 HGVIARAVDVPVRSS
-147 GIMFFI
+147 GVMLFL

-167 LDSVS
+167 LDSTS
-172 FKKSGR
+172 FTKSGR

-183 SGSNIIVGLFALF
+183 AGSNIVVGLISLL

-206 PVADGIPVSRIV
+206 PVADGIPVSQIV

-224 LAGLLPGDIITHLN
+224 IAGLLPGDIVTHLN
-238 DIPVSDSDVFSQ
+238 NIPVTDSDSFSQ
-250 NYNNLSPGDSISLI
+250 NFDSLSPGDSIVLTI
-264 VQRQSERYEYELVLS
+264 QRQSVTSDYEIVLS
-279 SRPDN
+279 GRPDN
-284 SEEPF
+284 PEEAF
-289 IGIMRPS
+289 IGIMSPS
-296 IDVTDSLT
+296 VDIDESLS

-312 STDLLVYFSFP
+312 SPNILVYFSFP
-323 SGDSY
+323 SSDSY
-328 SIPFSSSMQ
+328 SVPFSSSMQ

-351 TNLLFWIWFINF
+351 TNLLFWVWFINF

-387 SITRNKIYQNKI
+387 SITKNKISPHRI
-399 NYVSRLVSFSILFL
+399 DYVSRLVSFSILFL
-413 ILAMFLLPY
+413 ILSMFLLPY
-422 LPVQ
+422 LP

>member
-1 MVVKYFSPFNLY
+1 
-13 TFQILH
+13 
-19 YCMEDKTSNFDIR
+19 MEDKNSNFDLR
-32 FPLIILKTQRGQR
+32 FPLVIIKTSRGQR

-55 ISFLSW
+55 ISVLSW

-107 GINPYLPIVYGWVA
+107 GINPYLPIIYGWIA

-132 HGVIARAVDIPVKSS
+132 HGVIARAVDIPVRSS
-147 GIMFFI
+147 GVMLFL

-167 LDSVS
+167 LDSTS

-183 SGSNIIVGLFALF
+183 SGSNIVVGLISLL

-206 PVADGIPVSRIV
+206 PIADGIPVSQIV

-224 LAGLLPGDIITHLN
+224 IAGLLPGDIVTHFN
-238 DIPVSDSDVFSQ
+238 NIPVTDLDSFSQ
-250 NYNNLSPGDSISLI
+250 NLDSLSPGDSIVLTI
-264 VQRQSERYEYELVLS
+264 QRQFVTSDYEIVLS

-284 SEEPF
+284 PEEAF

-296 IDVTDSLT
+296 VDLDESLS

-312 STDLLVYFSFP
+312 SPNILVYFSFP
-323 SGDSY
+323 SSDSY
-328 SIPFSSSMQ
+328 AIPFSSSMQ

-387 SITRNKIYQNKI
+387 SITKNKISPNRIDYI
-399 NYVSRLVSFSILFL
+399 SRLVSFSILFL
-413 ILAMFLLPY
+413 ILSMFLLPY
-422 LPVQ
+422 LP

>member
-1 MVVKYFSPFNLY
+1 MK
-13 TFQILH
+13 
-19 YCMEDKTSNFDIR
+19 DKNSNFDFR
-32 FPLIILKTQRGQR
+32 FPLIILKTQKGQS
-45 LLEKLSKFRF
+45 LMEKLSKFRF
-55 ISFLSW
+55 ILILSW
-61 ISLFL
+61 ISLIL
-66 MPIFSLLAISILIL
+66 MPIFSILAVSILLL

-107 GINPYLPIVYGWVA
+107 GINPYLPIIYGWIA
-121 IFIGIVIHELS
+121 IFIGLVIHELS
-132 HGVIARAVDIPVKSS
+132 HGVIAKAVDIPVRSS
-147 GIMFFI
+147 GILFFL

-183 SGSNIIVGLFALF
+183 AGSNIVVGLMALI

-206 PVADGIPVSRIV
+206 PVADGIPVSKIV

-224 LAGLLPGDIITHLN
+224 MAGLLPGDIITHLN
-238 DIPVSDSDVFSQ
+238 GIPVDDSNVFSQ
-250 NYNNLSPGDSISLI
+250 NFNNLSPGDEIILT
-264 VQRQSERYEYELVLS
+264 VQRQSVQYDYPIILS
-279 SRPDN
+279 SRPEN

-296 IDVTDSLT
+296 IDINDSLH
-304 RYQNGLSL
+304 RYQNGISF

-328 SIPFSSSMQ
+328 SIPFSTSMQ
-337 NFYTSSLGNQYTVL
+337 NFYTSSLGNQYIVFS
-351 TNLLFWIWFINF
+351 NLLFWIWFINF
-363 NLGIFNALPLGP
+363 NLGIFNSLPLGP

-387 SITRNKIYQNKI
+387 SVTGNKLSQNNI
-399 NYVSRLVSFSILFL
+399 NYISRLVSISILVL
-413 ILAMFLLPY
+413 ILSMFLLPY
-422 LPVQ
+422 LP

>member
-1 MVVKYFSPFNLY
+1 MK
-13 TFQILH
+13 
-19 YCMEDKTSNFDIR
+19 DKNSNFDFR
-32 FPLIILKTQRGQR
+32 FPLIILKTQRGQS
-45 LLEKLSKFRF
+45 LMEKLSKFRF
-55 ISFLSW
+55 ILILSW
-61 ISLFL
+61 ISLIL
-66 MPIFSLLAISILIL
+66 MPIFSILAVSILLL
-80 TASLYLSFP
+80 TASLFLSFP

-107 GINPYLPIVYGWVA
+107 GINPYLPIIYGWIA
-121 IFIGIVIHELS
+121 IFIGLVIHELS
-132 HGVIARAVDIPVKSS
+132 HGVIAKAVDIPVRSS
-147 GIMFFI
+147 GILFFL

-183 SGSNIIVGLFALF
+183 AGSNIVVGLMALI

-206 PVADGIPVSRIV
+206 PVADGLPVSKIV

-224 LAGLLPGDIITHLN
+224 MAGLLPGDIITHLN
-238 DIPVSDSDVFSQ
+238 GIPVDDSNVFSQ
-250 NYNNLSPGDSISLI
+250 NFNNLSPGDEIILT
-264 VQRQSERYEYELVLS
+264 VQRQSVQYDYPIILS
-279 SRPDN
+279 SRPEN

-296 IDVTDSLT
+296 IDINDSLH
-304 RYQNGLSL
+304 RYQNGLSF

-328 SIPFSSSMQ
+328 SIPFSTSMQ
-337 NFYTSSLGNQYTVL
+337 NFYTSSLGNQYIVFS
-351 TNLLFWIWFINF
+351 NLLFWIWFINF
-363 NLGIFNALPLGP
+363 NLGIFNSLPLGP

-387 SITRNKIYQNKI
+387 SVTGNKLSQNNI
-399 NYVSRLVSFSILFL
+399 NYISRLVSISILVL
-413 ILAMFLLPY
+413 ILSMFLLPY
-422 LPVQ
+422 LP

>member
-1 MVVKYFSPFNLY
+1 MK
-13 TFQILH
+13 
-19 YCMEDKTSNFDIR
+19 DKNSNFDFR
-32 FPLIILKTQRGQR
+32 FPLIILKTQKGQS
-45 LLEKLSKFRF
+45 LMEKLSKFRF
-55 ISFLSW
+55 ILILSW
-61 ISLFL
+61 ISLIL
-66 MPIFSLLAISILIL
+66 MPIFSILAVSILLL

-107 GINPYLPIVYGWVA
+107 GINPYLPIIYGWIA
-121 IFIGIVIHELS
+121 IFIGLVIHELS
-132 HGVIARAVDIPVKSS
+132 HGVIAKAVDIPVRSS
-147 GIMFFI
+147 GILFFL

-183 SGSNIIVGLFALF
+183 AGSNIVVGLMALI

-206 PVADGIPVSRIV
+206 PVADGLPVSKIV
-218 VDSPAN
+218 VDSPASM
-224 LAGLLPGDIITHLN
+224 AGLLPGDIITHLN
-238 DIPVSDSDVFSQ
+238 GIPVDDSNVFSQ
-250 NYNNLSPGDSISLI
+250 NFNNLSPGDEIILT
-264 VQRQSERYEYELVLS
+264 VQRQSVQYDYPIILS
-279 SRPDN
+279 SRPEN

-296 IDVTDSLT
+296 IDINDSLH
-304 RYQNGLSL
+304 RYQNGLSF

-328 SIPFSSSMQ
+328 SIPFSTSMQ
-337 NFYTSSLGNQYTVL
+337 NFYTSSLGNQYIVFS
-351 TNLLFWIWFINF
+351 NLLFWIWFINF
-363 NLGIFNALPLGP
+363 NLGIFNSLPLGP

-387 SITRNKIYQNKI
+387 SVTGNKLSQNNI
-399 NYVSRLVSFSILFL
+399 NYVSRLVSISILVL
-413 ILAMFLLPY
+413 ILSMFLLPY
-422 LPVQ
+422 LP

>member
-1 MVVKYFSPFNLY
+1 
-13 TFQILH
+13 
-19 YCMEDKTSNFDIR
+19 MEDKNSNFDFR
-32 FPLIILKTQRGQR
+32 FPLIILKTQKGQS

-55 ISFLSW
+55 ISILSW
-61 ISLFL
+61 ISLIL
-66 MPIFSLLAISILIL
+66 MPIFSILAVSILLL

-107 GINPYLPIVYGWVA
+107 GINPYLPIIYGWIA
-121 IFIGIVIHELS
+121 IFIGLVIHELS
-132 HGVIARAVDIPVKSS
+132 HGVIARAVDIPVRSS
-147 GIMFFI
+147 GIMFFL

-183 SGSNIIVGLFALF
+183 AGSNIVVGLMALI

-206 PVADGIPVSRIV
+206 PVADGLPVSKIV

-224 LAGLLPGDIITHLN
+224 MAGLLPGDIITHFN
-238 DIPVSDSDVFSQ
+238 GIPVDDSTVFSQ
-250 NYNNLSPGDSISLI
+250 NFNNLSPGDEIILT
-264 VQRQSERYEYELVLS
+264 VQRQSVQYDYSIILS
-279 SRPDN
+279 SRPEN
-284 SEEPF
+284 PEEPF

-296 IDVTDSLT
+296 VDINDSLH
-304 RYQNGLSL
+304 RYQNGLSF
-312 STDLLVYFSFP
+312 STDLLLYFSYP

-328 SIPFSSSMQ
+328 SIPFSTSMQ
-337 NFYTSSLGNQYTVL
+337 NFYTSSLGNQYIVFS
-351 TNLLFWIWFINF
+351 NLLFWIWFINF
-363 NLGIFNALPLGP
+363 NLGIFNSLPLGP

-387 SITRNKIYQNKI
+387 SVAGNKLSQNNI
-399 NYVSRLVSFSILFL
+399 NYISRLVSISILAL
-413 ILAMFLLPY
+413 ILSMFLLPY
-422 LPVQ
+422 LP